1 MGKFEGVPYSV
12 RRSKVKSR
20 LSFGVCGLAFALAAG
35 CRSKTQECMERTD
48 KTYEEAVAKCSDDA
62 CKKKAIDEKASW
74 YEACKELK

>member
-1 MGKFEGVPYSV
+1 
-12 RRSKVKSR
+12 
-20 LSFGVCGLAFALAAG
+20 
-35 CRSKTQECMERTD
+35 MERTD